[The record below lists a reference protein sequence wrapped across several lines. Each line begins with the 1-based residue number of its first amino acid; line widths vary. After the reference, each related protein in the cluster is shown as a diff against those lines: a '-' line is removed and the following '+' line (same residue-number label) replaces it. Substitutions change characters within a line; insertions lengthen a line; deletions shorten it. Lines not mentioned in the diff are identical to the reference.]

1 MNIKRKFKKIFKIF
15 LEEKK
20 SDQLL
25 ELLQTL
31 YKDKIL
37 SKELILNLVKGMVII
52 FYIDNLYYELYFE
65 ILCYF
70 YYNLSKDKQR
80 AIVNSISK
88 IDLSL
93 QFELD
98 EYYIDKVIIYT
109 NNLLSLVIKYDIEI
123 ILDLWEYIINQIKKV
138 KTNKETKILLYTQL
152 IKDTIVTLDRE
163 KEEGVDKIKNNI
175 NIIVNLIKKI

>member
-123 ILDLWEYIINQIKKV
+123 ILDLWAYIINQIKKV

-175 NIIVNLIKKI
+175 NIIVNLIKKM